1 MKITTNYFAAII
13 MALIVLFMT
22 GMTVYASGMD
32 DRIES
37 AARNSHVFKTYL
49 SADDIKIKS
58 VDGVV
63 TLNGTVSEEFHKSL
77 ARDTVLGLP
86 GVKSVDNNLQV
97 KSFPIAA
104 NPDER
109 LAAKVKAKLLSHRS
123 VLSGKTDVSVKDSIV
138 TLTGEADNQAQK
150 ELTTV
155 YAKDVEGVKDV
166 NNEMTVSKISNK
178 TVNRVLGKIDDAS
191 ITAQAKMSLLLHR
204 STSIRNTR
212 VITNNGVVTLE
223 GVAENAAEKELVTKL
238 VRDIDGVK
246 SVTNRMTIE

>member
-1 MKITTNYFAAII
+1 MKTKKNYFALLMIAV
-13 MALIVLFMT
+13 AALFMT
-22 GMTVYASGMD
+22 SMTVYASGMD

-49 SADDIKIKS
+49 NADDIKIKS

-63 TLNGTVSEEFHKSL
+63 TLKGTVSEEFHKSL
-77 ARDTVLGLP
+77 AQDTVMGLS

-97 KSFPIAA
+97 ISSPAAA

-109 LAAKVKAKLLSHRS
+109 LAAKVKAKLLSHRN
-123 VLSGKTDVSVKDSIV
+123 VLSGKTDVYVKDSIV
-138 TLTGEADNQAQK
+138 TLTGEAENQAQK
-150 ELTTV
+150 ELTTE

-166 NNEMTVSKISNK
+166 NNEMTVSKTSNK
-178 TVNRVLGKIDDAS
+178 TVNRVIGKIDDAS

-212 VITNNGVVTLE
+212 VLTNNGVVTLE
-223 GVAENAAEKELVTKL
+223 GVAENPAEKELVTKL
-238 VRDIDGVK
+238 VSEIDGVK